1 MVKEFTSA
9 NFGWG
14 TIHTT
19 KDEEYGQE
27 DVSKQRVRTGPH
39 VFDGNLEDY
48 TLEIQFED
56 GEEPT
61 RETIGSDWDVKV
73 YLYDKV
79 ESKLYSVKSY
89 SKSSFKS
96 VTTTAEY
103 TLPSGE
109 TAKKEQTTYV
119 LKTPTDITGIPT
131 YKELLTLGA
140 KYDSPEGIVDYIMSF
155 YLDIKVSSGNPKKDD
170 NTADVIK
177 SIKMTSLYKMNLKN
191 EKMLA
196 IGAPDIPPA
205 TYVSPIPEGAWRIDG
220 IYNHGFPYI
229 KRSKDI
235 PYSMRVPPY
244 ETISLMDQIRVTS
257 LPHGLNDLFPVTKMS
272 IPLDKPEE
280 TKYTLGSTQTESM
293 TTSSNSVSSDL
304 SGKLKE
310 VPKASTIL
318 SLARSNA
325 ANLLKAATNGFV
337 TLHQKDGHCDEII
350 ISDEPDYTT
359 AKNVWRWNVNG
370 LGFSDHGYD
379 ADEWKAA
386 ITMDGAIVAD
396 RITAGTMFADRIH
409 GGTLTLG
416 GYDNVNGEL
425 RVIAGS
431 SENDKHAVVKMDKD
445 GAYIEGRTISKN
457 PDNGYSIVI
466 RDGAIHGY
474 SDYDEGK
481 QSNDDNLVNYIHM
494 TNGIQGYD
502 DYGLGFWAKGPI
514 MFNCEDILVGN
525 VASGGSEALQPTY
538 GKQELNV
545 VTNVYLTGNK
555 DDGYNIKTDTKTL
568 YFMHGIMTSDFTKQ

>member
-1 MVKEFTSA
+1 MNKTFQSA
-9 NFGWG
+9 DFGWG
-14 TIHTT
+14 TIDTNSNKDTYGDLIESNTT
-19 KDEEYGQE
+19 VNVGF
-27 DVSKQRVRTGPH
+27 RN
-39 VFDGNLEDY
+39 FDGNLEDY
-48 TLEIQFED
+48 TLEVEFEKD
-56 GEEPT
+56 MEPT
-61 RETIGSDWDVKV
+61 KTTFTVYI
-73 YLYDKV
+73 YLYDK
-79 ESKLYSVKSY
+79 YSNY
-89 SKSSFKS
+89 ITYYAHSKSNFD
-96 VTTTAEY
+96 VTETEDGRKIY
-103 TLPSGE
+103 TLKEPKSILGIISLKKLKE
-109 TAKKEQTTYV
+109 FATANGY
-119 LKTPTDITGIPT
+119 PDAHGF
-131 YKELLTLGA
+131 
-140 KYDSPEGIVDYIMSF
+140 VDYIMTYVLAVKISA
-155 YLDIKVSSGNPKKDD
+155 GKDD
-170 NTADVIK
+170 ETQASCINHVNIK
-177 SIKMTSLYKMNLKN
+177 SLYKLNLKN
-191 EKMLA
+191 GKMLA
-196 IGAPDIPPA
+196 IDAPDIQLT
-205 TYVSPIPEGAWRIDG
+205 TYVSPIPASAWRIDG

-425 RVIAGS
+425 RVIAGRT
-431 SENDKHAVVKMDKD
+431 ENDKHAVVKMDKD

-457 PDNGYSIVI
+457 PENGYSIVI

-494 TNGIQGYD
+494 TNGIQGYK

-514 MFNCEDILVGN
+514 MFNCKDILVGD
-525 VASGGSEALQPTY
+525 VASGGTNALQPTY
-538 GKQELNV
+538 GKQELKV
-545 VTNVYLTGNK
+545 VTGVHLTGSK
-555 DDGYNIKTDTKTL
+555 DQGYNITTDTKTL
-568 YFMHGIMTSDFTKQ
+568 YFMHGIMTADFNQQQ